1 MDQFEAAYESYKARK
16 QLSIKKMFH
25 LEKKKL
31 LRLEE
36 MRKTILSQ

>member
-1 MDQFEAAYESYKARK
+1 MDQFEAVYESYKAR
-16 QLSIKKMFH
+16 QTTVDQENVH

>member
-1 MDQFEAAYESYKARK
+1 MDQFEAAMNRIKPGK